1 MRGERRV
8 LLRDKGLQGLR
19 TKHDLY
25 IYKNIF
31 TSCWRNAAPF
41 TALEWGEKWAGVKH
55 VKMTITNANS
65 KKRQET
71 TIKVQYPSSTILL
84 PHDPFPRLLFLYKV

>member
-1 MRGERRV
+1 
-8 LLRDKGLQGLR
+8 LLRGKGLQGLR
-19 TKHDLY
+19 TEHDHC
-25 IYKNIF
+25 IYWNIF
-31 TSCWRNAAPF
+31 ADCWRDAAPF
-41 TALEWGEKWAGVKH
+41 MALEWCDRSAGVKH

-84 PHDPFPRLLFLYKV
+84 PHDPFPRLLSLYKV